1 MFKANTAFTSRI
13 SSTFLTALMAVTICL
28 SLCARASAQVPD
40 VQLKDR
46 NDLTGDEVATMLGV
60 HIWKFDVVLPANAT
74 GVTVSLQQ
82 RDKNGGS
89 QGLTSMTGPIDRGT
103 PTTLLVG
110 VIPIGGDLTDAQK
123 VRVVLIGFGINS
135 SQTVDNP
142 LNDMA
147 VSHPSSAVRYPDGGF
162 ALVGGFQNGQV
173 TTPISTEADSV
184 IALQII
190 PTVPQ

>member
-1 MFKANTAFTSRI
+1 MFKANTAFISRI
-13 SSTFLTALMAVTICL
+13 SSASLTALMAVTVCL
-28 SLCARASAQVPD
+28 SLCTAASAQVPD
-40 VQLKDR
+40 VQIKDR
-46 NDLTGDEVATMLGV
+46 GDLTGDEVATMLGV
-60 HIWKFDVVLPANAT
+60 HIWKFDVVLPTNAT

-147 VSHPSSAVRYPDGGF
+147 ISHPSSPVRYPDGGF

-173 TTPISTEADSV
+173 ASPISTEADSV

>member
-1 MFKANTAFTSRI
+1 
-13 SSTFLTALMAVTICL
+13 
-28 SLCARASAQVPD
+28 
-40 VQLKDR
+40 VQIKDR
-46 NDLTGDEVATMLGV
+46 DDLSGIEVATMLGV
-60 HIWKFDVVLPANAT
+60 HIWKFDVVLPANAS

-89 QGLTSMTGPIDRGT
+89 QGLTSMTGPVDHGT

-110 VIPIGGDLTDAQK
+110 VIPIGGDMSDAQK

-147 VSHPSSAVRYPDGGF
+147 IGRPDSPVRYPDGAF

-173 TTPISTEADSV
+173 TAPISTEADGV